1 MSYNNV
7 PLHVKSFETVVFL
20 RLCLK
25 CWARK
30 NESKVYFIAI
40 AEQMRKLLILDC
52 LELCGHWVF
61 SASSR
66 ACWML
71 SHLGAKWSFPLCKGW
86 TEGFINAVKFLNAA
100 ITNYLPCSSYTR
112 VSPGVGNSVPF
123 ILESVSMGGGFAFL
137 SLFFCSRATRPSAF
151 ICIIPPPF
159 HVWFPLKVK
168 QIHFKPR
175 HVLKHSG
182 HFFKGTWYICFQ
194 KVVVKIYWLCLQ
206 MSLKCGVSEKLSS

>member
-1 MSYNNV
+1 MFKMLREEKRIKSVFYSYSRTNE
-7 PLHVKSFETVVFL
+7 KTSGF
-20 RLCLK
+20 RLSGALWALSIFSIIPCLLDAVAS
-25 CWARK
+25 W
-30 NESKVYFIAI
+30 SKMII
-40 AEQMRKLLILDC
+40 SSLQRLD
-52 LELCGHWVF
+52 W
-61 SASSR
+61 
-66 ACWML
+66 
-71 SHLGAKWSFPLCKGW
+71 
-86 TEGFINAVKFLNAA
+86 GFYQHGEIPQWA

-123 ILESVSMGGGFAFL
+123 ILEPVSMGGGFAFL

-182 HFFKGTWYICFQ
+182 RFFKGTWYICFQ

-206 MSLKCGVSEKLSS
+206 MSLKCGVSEKLCS